1 MKNKYDKMFSD
12 ADLKFELL
20 IKESI
25 EKAKKRINDLKKEE
39 KPVTSFKDLDIK
51 SGFRLN
57 EITRNAPEKLEQIEV
72 KSFKNI
78 DVEKKIN
85 TIKKEEKPLSK
96 KERWFKDKYIP
107 YLKSK
112 EWKTKRLLVL
122 KRDNYVCQS
131 CLKSK
136 ATEVHHLTYKHVF
149 NEPLFELV
157 SICNPCHTLIT
168 KLDRE

>member
-1 MKNKYDKMFSD
+1 M
-12 ADLKFELL
+12 
-20 IKESI
+20 
-25 EKAKKRINDLKKEE
+25 EK

-57 EITRNAPEKLEQIEV
+57 EITRNAVVKVEKLEV
-72 KSFKNI
+72 KSFKDI

-96 KERWFKDKYIP
+96 KERWFKEKYIP

-112 EWKTKRLLVL
+112 EWKVKRLLVL
-122 KRDNYVCQS
+122 ERDNYLCQA

-149 NEPLFELV
+149 NEPCFELV
-157 SICNPCHTLIT
+157 SICNPCHKLIT
-168 KLDRE
+168 ELDQK